1 MKPKLLT
8 ANWGAI
14 IPGAFFLIAAIFSA
28 LTLYNFDEITKSYP
42 QTTLWLAIVF
52 LVIGILFVCITLKT
66 IEGVAKTSDE
76 TSFKREAEAIK
87 AAFKQIEAE
96 KSPLLT
102 LFFEPEEPPFKME
115 PDSTREID
123 FGLILSQ
130 GRQVTNASVIFF
142 APPGFDFPNT
152 KTYKQPSYKELWSD
166 FMLTRVSLGDV
177 FRNINSVSSVHIK
190 CPTEKGNYKL
200 FYQITGGDY
209 SGEHED
215 FEVII
220 E

>member
-102 LFFEPEEPPFKME
+102 LFLNQKNLLLKW
-115 PDSTREID
+115 S
-123 FGLILSQ
+123 LIL
-130 GRQVTNASVIFF
+130 
-142 APPGFDFPNT
+142 
-152 KTYKQPSYKELWSD
+152 
-166 FMLTRVSLGDV
+166 
-177 FRNINSVSSVHIK
+177 H
-190 CPTEKGNYKL
+190 EK
-200 FYQITGGDY
+200 
-209 SGEHED
+209 
-215 FEVII
+215 
-220 E
+220 